1 MRLPA
6 MILDFDDLIDQG
18 PFPIHP
24 DTPGRPYN
32 YYEEEDDDDKWY
44 DTEDLGKGRCR
55 SYYTLDCEMVQTRK
69 GRKVG
74 RVSLIDFEGDVVL
87 DEYVKPYAYIT
98 NYLTRWSGLRKRDIL
113 GAPNRLE
120 DIQEQLTDII
130 SSDDILI
137 GHAIYNDL
145 NVLKLRHPKIIDT
158 AELYEYDAPNP
169 NGQVGLK
176 QLARD
181 YLCWNIQMGPHD
193 SVEDARG
200 TLALVE
206 LKLPKRRRRF
216 LR

>member
-32 YYEEEDDDDKWY
+32 YYEEEDDDDEWY

-98 NYLTRWSGLRKRDIL
+98 NYLTRWS
-113 GAPNRLE
+113 
-120 DIQEQLTDII
+120 
-130 SSDDILI
+130 DDILI

-181 YLCWNIQMGPHD
+181 YLGWNIQMGPHD
-193 SVEDARG
+193 SVEDARA

-216 LR
+216 LRESTTFERKIDWF